1 MSEVTPNL
9 RHVAPSF
16 GSAVEVD
23 NGVTVLNQVRP
34 HLMGN
39 PPCG

>member
-9 RHVAPSF
+9 RHVASPF
-16 GSAVEVD
+16 RCAVQVD